1 VSLLIEARIEEK
13 PEAARLKRMRS
24 RTDIMASILHEASR
38 RTRKTR
44 IMYGCNLSYRQL
56 QRYLTLLSN
65 MDLLRAFSERESRE
79 TRFFQ
84 TTEKGKA
91 FLSAYRELKALMSST
106 SRR

>member
-1 VSLLIEARIEEK
+1 MFFLVEARIEAT
-13 PEAARLKRMRS
+13 PDGARLKRMRS

-56 QRYLTLLSN
+56 QRYLKLLSN
-65 MDLLRAFSERESRE
+65 MGMLQAFSERESRE
-79 TRFFQ
+79 TCFFQ
-84 TTEKGKA
+84 ITEKGKE